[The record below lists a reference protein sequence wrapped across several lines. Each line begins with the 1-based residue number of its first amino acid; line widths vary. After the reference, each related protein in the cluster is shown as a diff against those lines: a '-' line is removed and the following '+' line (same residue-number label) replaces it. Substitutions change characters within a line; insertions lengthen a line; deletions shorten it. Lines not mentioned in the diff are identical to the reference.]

1 VSNVRAEL
9 ICEDCYTP
17 LSPQPGARTV
27 TCRRCRRVFGVQAV
41 RLVKFYDVETG
52 REITALG
59 LVKPLLAF
67 PEVA

>member
-1 VSNVRAEL
+1 M
-9 ICEDCYTP
+9 
-17 LSPQPGARTV
+17 